1 MMKQP
6 ALDRPVGQS
15 IGVPSG
21 PRDWRRP
28 LWLVLLV
35 AASVAFSLGLA
46 CAVPLAA
53 FAAAAALSLSRRD
66 ALLLILLVWLANQ
79 LVGFT
84 VLHYPWTASTFTWG
98 VVLGAV
104 AILATSAGQWITGR
118 LVDARR
124 AFTVTATFLIAFA
137 VYEAALFAVSA
148 TLLGGTEI
156 YTAAIQG
163 RIFAIN
169 AAAFVGLLVLN
180 HLATSVGLV
189 NRPTVAL
196 SMKEQHV

>member
-1 MMKQP
+1 
-6 ALDRPVGQS
+6 LG
-15 IGVPSG
+15 
-21 PRDWRRP
+21 
-28 LWLVLLV
+28 LLV
-35 AASVAFSLGLA
+35 GASVIFSLGLA

-79 LVGFT
+79 FVGFT
-84 VLHYPWTASTFTWG
+84 VLHYPWTASTFAWG

-104 AILATSAGQWITGR
+104 AVLATLAGQWIADRVVGG
-118 LVDARR
+118 RR
-124 AFTVTATFLIAFA
+124 AVVAMATFLIAFA
-137 VYEAALFAVSA
+137 VYEVALFTVSA
-148 TLLGGTEI
+148 ILLGGTEI

-180 HLATSVGLV
+180 QFATSVGLV
-189 NRPTVAL
+189 NRSTVAL

>member
-1 MMKQP
+1 MKQP
-6 ALDRPVGQS
+6 TLDLPVGRA
-15 IGVPSG
+15 PSG
-21 PRDWRRP
+21 PGDWRHP
-28 LWLVLLV
+28 LWLGLLV

>member
-1 MMKQP
+1 
-6 ALDRPVGQS
+6 LG
-15 IGVPSG
+15 
-21 PRDWRRP
+21 
-28 LWLVLLV
+28 LLV
-35 AASVAFSLGLA
+35 GASVVFSLGLA

-66 ALLLILLVWLANQ
+66 ALILIVLVWLANQ

-84 VLHYPWTASTFTWG
+84 SLDYPWTASTFAWG
-98 VVLGAV
+98 AALGIV
-104 AILATSAGQWITGR
+104 AILATWAGQWIAGR

-137 VYEAALFAVSA
+137 VYEAASFAVSA

-156 YTAAIQG
+156 YTATIQG

-189 NRPTVAL
+189 NRPAVAL
-196 SMKEQHV
+196 SMREQHV

>member
-1 MMKQP
+1 MKRP
-6 ALDRPVGQS
+6 AE
-15 IGVPSG
+15 IGSLSV
-21 PRDWRRP
+21 PRDWRHP
-28 LWLVLLV
+28 LWLGLLV
-35 AASVAFSLGLA
+35 GASVVFSLGLA

-66 ALLLILLVWLANQ
+66 ALLLITLVWLANQ

-84 VLHYPWTASTFTWG
+84 VLQYPSTASTFTWG

-104 AILATSAGQWITGR
+104 AILATLAGQWIAGR
-118 LVDARR
+118 LVNAPR
-124 AFTVTATFLIAFA
+124 AFTVTTTFLIAFA
-137 VYEAALFAVSA
+137 VYEAALFTVSA
-148 TLLGGTEI
+148 TLLGGMEL

-169 AAAFVGLLVLN
+169 AAAFVALLALS

-189 NRPTVAL
+189 NGSTVAL